1 MIINETMMWL
11 NKFTKE
17 NIEDD
22 NKKKEHAHRQTESC
36 SNSNAYGSPL
46 GLEFE
51 HKVYYIFVNG
61 YLGLVVSR

>member
-36 SNSNAYGSPL
+36 SNSNAYGSQHGVRTREWSP
-46 GLEFE
+46 
-51 HKVYYIFVNG
+51 
-61 YLGLVVSR
+61 

>member
-1 MIINETMMWL
+1 MMWL

-36 SNSNAYGSPL
+36 SNSNAYGSPIH
-46 GLEFE
+46 LEFE
-51 HKVYYIFVNG
+51 PNIYYIFVCG
-61 YLGLVVSR
+61 HLGLVITR

>member
-36 SNSNAYGSPL
+36 SNSNAYVFSVQKDSL
-46 GLEFE
+46 FIIV
-51 HKVYYIFVNG
+51 HNY
-61 YLGLVVSR
+61 

>member
-36 SNSNAYGSPL
+36 SNSNAYGRPL

-51 HKVYYIFVNG
+51 HNAYYIFVNG

>member
-1 MIINETMMWL
+1 MMWL

-36 SNSNAYGSPL
+36 SNSNAYGRPL

-51 HKVYYIFVNG
+51 HQKVFYIFVNG
-61 YLGLVVSR
+61 YFGIFIKSR

>member
-1 MIINETMMWL
+1 MMWL

-36 SNSNAYGSPL
+36 SNSNAYGSQH
-46 GLEFE
+46 GVRTRECRLE
-51 HKVYYIFVNG
+51 
-61 YLGLVVSR
+61 RAMC

>member
-1 MIINETMMWL
+1 LIINETMMWL

-36 SNSNAYGSPL
+36 SNSNAYVFSVQKDSL
-46 GLEFE
+46 FIIV
-51 HKVYYIFVNG
+51 HNY
-61 YLGLVVSR
+61 

>member
-36 SNSNAYGSPL
+36 SNSNAYGSQH
-46 GLEFE
+46 GVRTRECRRE
-51 HKVYYIFVNG
+51 
-61 YLGLVVSR
+61 RAMC